1 MSKLGNDRHVAVIA
15 GRHLHVC
22 MLMSKLENGFDMLT
36 CGCHCWQTFE
46 CLHVNE
52 QTGKWL

>member
-36 CGCHCWQTFE
+36 YGCHCWQTFE

-52 QTGKWL
+52 QTGIWL